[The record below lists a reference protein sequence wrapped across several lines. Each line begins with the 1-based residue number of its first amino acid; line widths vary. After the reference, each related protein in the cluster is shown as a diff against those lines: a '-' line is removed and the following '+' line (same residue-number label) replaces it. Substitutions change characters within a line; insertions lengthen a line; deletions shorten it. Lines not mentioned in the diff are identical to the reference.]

1 MDNVQERRAY
11 FRIDDTAQIQ
21 VRVLDDEEA
30 LKVTH
35 AIRSGRKLT
44 SQVLADM
51 LASDDQLAQLRQVAV
66 DRDSPLNDYL
76 LALER
81 KLDTLLRYEISLDE
95 QRQELIARSVSLGGG
110 GLSVNWPEPIPVGS
124 KVEVVLVMLPNDGS
138 VRALAQVAEC
148 QQRAGE
154 DGYHLGLN
162 FTVIEPEDR
171 DRIVA
176 HVLTL
181 QAAELRRV
189 RRAVGEQAP

>member
-1 MDNVQERRAY
+1 MDNMQERRAY

-21 VRVLDDEEA
+21 LRVVDDEEV

-51 LASDDQLAQLRQVAV
+51 LASDDQLTQLRQLAV

-81 KLDTLLRYEISLDE
+81 KLDTLLRYKISLDE

-110 GLSVNWPEPIPVGS
+110 GLSVNWPQAIPVGS

-181 QAAELRRV
+181 QAAELRRA
-189 RRAVGEQAP
+189 RRAAGEKAP